1 MMTNLYVNTVA
12 CQIIHH
18 YLFVVY
24 TFRSF
29 LTAKAPKVIRKII
42 PSIETIGNSRD
53 ACKLNGKG
61 VGQISPGL

>member
-1 MMTNLYVNTVA
+1 MNTVA
-12 CQIIHH
+12 CQIIHP

-24 TFRSF
+24 IFRNF
-29 LTAKAPKVIRKII
+29 LIAKVPKVIRKII

-61 VGQISPGL
+61 VGQMNPGL

>member
-1 MMTNLYVNTVA
+1 MNTVV
-12 CQIIHH
+12 CQIIHR
-18 YLFVVY
+18 YLFVAY

-29 LTAKAPKVIRKII
+29 LIAKAPKVIRKII

-61 VGQISPGL
+61 VDQMNPGL